1 MKELI
6 ISVLL
11 AIAILTFV
19 LLVTSCGTRKIETN
33 KRDSISINNT
43 YQEGSKIV
51 LGNTFTYKP
60 FDALKPMQI
69 EGKTYHNVIITNN
82 KDRIVEKWKNRNIT
96 KTITVVREKKSEKSD
111 NSIMWIGVSL
121 VVVMGIVAYLKI
133 PRL

>member
-6 ISVLL
+6 ISILL

-19 LLVTSCGTRKIETN
+19 LLVTSCGSRKIETN

-43 YQEGSKIV
+43 YSQGSKIV
-51 LGNTFTYKP
+51 LGNTFTYSP
-60 FDALKPMQI
+60 FDSLKPMKI
-69 EGKTYHNVIITNN
+69 DGKEYVNVIITNN

-111 NSIMWIGVSL
+111 NTFLWIGIAF
-121 VVVMGIVAYLKI
+121 VVVMGIVAYFKI

>member
-11 AIAILTFV
+11 AIAIVTFV
-19 LLVTSCGTRKIETN
+19 LLVTSCGSRKIETN

-51 LGNTFTYKP
+51 LGNTFIYKP
-60 FDALKPMQI
+60 FDALKPMKI
-69 EGKTYHNVIITNN
+69 DGKEYVNVIITNN

-111 NSIMWIGVSL
+111 NTISVSYTHL
-121 VVVMGIVAYLKI
+121 TLPTIYSV
-133 PRL
+133 

>member
-11 AIAILTFV
+11 AIAIVTFV
-19 LLVTSCGTRKIETN
+19 LLVTSCGTRKIESN

-43 YQEGSKIV
+43 YQKGSKIV
-51 LGNTFTYKP
+51 LGNTFTYSP
-60 FDALKPMQI
+60 FDSLKPMKI

-96 KTITVVREKKSEKSD
+96 KTITVVREKKSKKSD
-111 NSIMWIGVSL
+111 NTFLWIGIAF
-121 VVVMGIVAYLKI
+121 VVVMGIVAYFKI

>member
-6 ISVLL
+6 TSILL

-19 LLVTSCGTRKIETN
+19 LLVTGCGSRKIESI

-82 KDRIVEKWKNRNIT
+82 KDRIVEKLKKRYT
-96 KTITVVREKKSEKSD
+96 SRVGKVVREKKSEKSD
-111 NSIMWIGVSL
+111 NTILWIGVSL
-121 VVVMGIVAYLKI
+121 VVVMGIVAYFKI
-133 PRL
+133 PSL